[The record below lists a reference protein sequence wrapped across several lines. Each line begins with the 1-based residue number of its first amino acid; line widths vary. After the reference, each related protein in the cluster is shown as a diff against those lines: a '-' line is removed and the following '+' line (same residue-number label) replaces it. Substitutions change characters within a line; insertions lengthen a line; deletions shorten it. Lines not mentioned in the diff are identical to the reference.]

1 MNDWQLR
8 VALVIAG
15 ALLIAYIY
23 FDYKKKKKRKQENE
37 KLKKQYGDLSDT
49 VDGAGFDMTGVGSPR
64 LAKGKEEGESSQSNC
79 DGVDEIELAE
89 LKGSTI
95 ESFINET
102 NNQQHDEVGD
112 VAGNRQPAPL
122 KETQSGE
129 FDNSVSEEA
138 PEETTRTPSDD
149 LFSSE
154 QSNQQLETKPALVLS
169 LILQANDGESFKGKD
184 FLPIFLSQGL
194 RHGEM
199 DIFHRRIMKGKKLG
213 PVLFSL
219 ANGIAPGTFNISEI
233 DSFETPAL
241 ALFMTMPGPEDAQ
254 VAYDAMY
261 KTTKLLKQEL
271 GGEILDES
279 KSNYTVQTHNH
290 RLDQIQDYNRQ
301 LS

>member
-23 FDYKKKKKRKQENE
+23 FDYKKKKKCKQENE

-64 LAKGKEEGESSQSNC
+64 LAKAAGEGGQSSSAAVEEKELS
-79 DGVDEIELAE
+79 E

-95 ESFINET
+95 QNFINE
-102 NNQQHDEVGD
+102 N
-112 VAGNRQPAPL
+112 
-122 KETQSGE
+122 KETS
-129 FDNSVSEEA
+129 FDNSGEVADTSQSAPLLETKNSESGISDSTES
-138 PEETTRTPSDD
+138 PKQTSRTHSDD

-154 QSNQQLETKPALVLS
+154 YSNQQLESKPALVLS
-169 LILQANDGESFKGKD
+169 LILQANEGEKFKGKD

-279 KSNYTVQTHNH
+279 KSNYTAQTHNH